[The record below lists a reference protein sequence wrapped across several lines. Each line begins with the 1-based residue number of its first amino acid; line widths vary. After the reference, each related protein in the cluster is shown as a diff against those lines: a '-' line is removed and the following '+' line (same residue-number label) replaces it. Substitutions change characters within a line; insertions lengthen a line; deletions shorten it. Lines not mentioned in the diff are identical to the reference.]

1 MCSAGDQDSFT
12 SITYPTYGNTF
23 GCTASLKGRQVALAG
38 FASEAQA
45 KEAAQQELLD
55 LVMREGR
62 EDALPNIL
70 DGTQLFM
77 EKARQLDE
85 VGFPGHWSNDLR
97 RLRRNLLHEEFFEY
111 RQAEIES
118 DLIEVVDGLLDV
130 IVVAWGTLLA
140 YVGPDKAKAAAA
152 QVVKSNLSKVIGEG
166 LPIKDAAGKVQKP
179 DQYIAPD
186 IRGVLTN

>member
-1 MCSAGDQDSFT
+1 
-12 SITYPTYGNTF
+12 
-23 GCTASLKGRQVALAG
+23 
-38 FASEAQA
+38 
-45 KEAAQQELLD
+45 
-55 LVMREGR
+55 MREDR

-77 EKARQLDE
+77 EKAGQLDE
-85 VGFPGHWSNDLR
+85 IGFPERWADDLR
-97 RLRRNLLHEEFFEY
+97 RLRRNLLQEEVGEY
-111 RQAEIES
+111 RDAEVHN

-179 DQYIAPD
+179 DQYIAPN